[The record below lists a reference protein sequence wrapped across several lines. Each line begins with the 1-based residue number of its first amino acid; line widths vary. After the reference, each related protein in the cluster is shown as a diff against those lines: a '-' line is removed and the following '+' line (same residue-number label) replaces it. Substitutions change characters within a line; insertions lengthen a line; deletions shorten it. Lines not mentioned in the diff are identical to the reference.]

1 MPMEDNINE
10 IYRARQE
17 LAIRND
23 DLTSQIRQLSKKVEI
38 LENQRK
44 IISAERKAEL
54 DEFNKMRR
62 YITDKLTDMVR
73 ALDDNSKIELLIR
86 LTREAERKAEH
97 GKDGGDAE
105 TNKNTI

>member
-10 IYRARQE
+10 IYRTRQE

-38 LENQRK
+38 LENQRA

-54 DEFNKMRR
+54 DELNNMRR

-73 ALDDNSKIELLIR
+73 ALDDNSKIELLLR
-86 LTREAERKAEH
+86 LTREAGRKTEN
-97 GKDGGDAE
+97 DED
-105 TNKNTI
+105 

>member
-23 DLTSQIRQLSKKVEI
+23 DLNAQIRQLTKKVEI
-38 LENQRK
+38 LENQRG
-44 IISAERKAEL
+44 IISAERKATL
-54 DEFNKMRR
+54 DELNNMRR

-73 ALDDNSKIELLIR
+73 ALDDNSKIELLLR
-86 LTREAERKAEH
+86 LSREAGRKTEN
-97 GKDGGDAE
+97 DED
-105 TNKNTI
+105 

>member
-38 LENQRK
+38 LENQRG
-44 IISAERKAEL
+44 IISAERKAVL
-54 DEFNKMRR
+54 DELNNMRR

-73 ALDDNSKIELLIR
+73 ALDDNSKIELLLR
-86 LTREAERKAEH
+86 LSREAGRKTEN
-97 GKDGGDAE
+97 DED
-105 TNKNTI
+105 